1 MFIRLWIVSL
11 IVFGSAC
18 VDTLPPVDRTQGNI
32 TRKTDLLGGEWYFLQ
47 TVVDTPYTASFTFAG
62 ESGELSRIE
71 WAIERDYLVAR
82 RAYENVAGA
91 DPEGINGSEDAAGAP
106 VAMYAIES
114 HFDIRRQYNPVTGE
128 ELNVIEENTTDRPWQ
143 DRDFIR
149 VNWGENLIQNPDFLM
164 IQRYFDGVRAS
175 PVAWHIEDPNDPNAP
190 VFVREREG
198 DAASPL
204 VYMDVT
210 NKMFVEPLEVDIPG
224 LGRVASCI
232 LMQFEDGYPEDC
244 APAEITVR
252 SSFMRVED
260 DRDYQPLV
268 YTGDRMDRAGYFITE
283 RPGYD
288 PSYGLVEPLR
298 YRFANRHDLWQASHR
313 RVDGEIMTCVAD
325 ADCDDG
331 RGSVCDLDWGRSR
344 RQLRDGRI
352 EGACTIAYRD
362 REAKPIVY
370 HATPNYPE
378 SLLPELAAI
387 QSEWN
392 RAFVEVV
399 GSVRENECLTRGG
412 SDCAAERTRADA
424 QQMYYVCRTPVAEGD
439 PAACG
444 AAGTT
449 ARIGDLRFSL
459 LGYVNEPHRSSPLGY
474 GPSAADPLTG
484 EIVSGTAFIY
494 GAGVE
499 SYAAMGRDIVRL
511 LNGDLDEADLAAGM
525 PVRDFVDRMSAT
537 DGETGEHAH
546 VVPIDG
552 DDVERLAAAMDFSWA
567 HRGSEAT
574 RPQSAGE
581 AIERIHEATDRILD
595 SQEGLEGAGAL
606 ARLEGTDI
614 ERLLTGREELAMAS
628 IDPDTA
634 IDDDVIE
641 RASPLRGLRP
651 DRVEALERARLRLQ
665 AGAGIDHGD
674 FADEGL
680 LGLARAIRRAAD
692 EGGTIEWNGVVY
704 PLSGEGGIDYEAVRE
719 MLRHPI
725 LTGLALHEVGHT
737 LGLRHNFSGS
747 YDAPNYAPEYW
758 QLRDDGTMR
767 PRAWDPMSD
776 AEHDGRIT
784 EHAYSTVMDYGQN
797 FIVTDSNGIGHYD
810 VAAIKL
816 GYGDLV
822 EVFTDVPHVSEVSWL
837 AFIQSRGWPAPIT
850 FQAASG
856 RGPLAAYTYT
866 DWPSLVG
873 GREALESRVD
883 VPYTSLTV
891 EPFLMRSGITDV
903 KTVDSQMRVVV
914 PYRFCSDEQADLSP
928 GCYRYDSG
936 ADPYESV
943 QSIADSYWNYYI
955 FNNFRRFRIGF
966 NVEDTTSRIMGRYFR
981 KLQRANQSYALWRG
995 TFTDVFD
1002 APESFFTAERGMGS
1016 YTLAAGAAYQLFTRV
1031 IASPEPGGY
1040 AEAQRGDGTAALV
1053 RGAGAVDV
1061 DGFDGR
1067 FLETTWDFDAGYFWF
1082 DQLSRV
1088 GFFYDKILAIQA
1100 LTDPTTYFIGRDTDS
1115 DIRRY
1120 QLNFATT
1127 FGPSVTRFVGG
1138 LLGDDWGVVAPRV
1151 VDGIVRYPDAL
1162 QIANGSMP
1170 GTPLAPNAGFSVQ
1183 LYAAVYGMTLI
1194 PQTYDQD
1201 FIHRSRVWV
1210 EGGAEE
1216 VEIDPSLPTVR
1227 FTDAS
1232 SGLTYV
1238 AISYP
1243 DASGERGSGA
1253 QMILHA
1259 QALAARAA
1267 TDANARA
1274 ELDSFMDNL
1283 DLVRRLS
1290 WRLGFGAQP

>member
-1 MFIRLWIVSL
+1 MIKWLLSGL
-11 IVFGSAC
+11 LAVFVLGC
-18 VDTLPPVDRTQGNI
+18 VEAQPPVDRTQPNR
-32 TRKTDLLGGEWYFLQ
+32 TRKTDLLGEWYFQQ
-47 TVVDTPYTASFTFAG
+47 TVVDTPYTAAFTFAG

-71 WAIERDYLVAR
+71 WNIERDYLVAR
-82 RAYENVAGA
+82 RSYESVAGA
-91 DPEGINGSEDAAGAP
+91 DPEGINGTVDGGAP

-143 DRDFIR
+143 DREFIR
-149 VNWGENLIQNPDFLM
+149 VDWGQNLIQNPDFLM

-175 PVAWHIEDPNDPNAP
+175 PVSWHIEDPSDPNAP
-190 VFVREREG
+190 VFVREDESE
-198 DAASPL
+198 ASPL
-204 VYMDVT
+204 TYMDVT
-210 NKMFVEPLEVDIPG
+210 NKLFVQPIEVDLPG
-224 LGRVASCI
+224 FGPVASCL
-232 LMQFEDGYPEDC
+232 LMQFEDGYPDDC

-252 SSFMRVED
+252 ASFMRVSPD
-260 DRDYQPLV
+260 HDYQPLV
-268 YTGDRMDRAGYFITE
+268 YTGDRMDRAGYFVTE

-298 YRFANRHDLWQASHR
+298 FRFANRHNLWQESHR
-313 RVDGEIMTCVAD
+313 RVDGELVTCVAD
-325 ADCDDG
+325 AECDDG
-331 RGSVCDLDWGRSR
+331 RGSVCDLDWGRAR
-344 RQLRDGRI
+344 RQLRDGRV
-352 EGACTIAYRD
+352 EGVCTIAYRD

-387 QSEWN
+387 QDQWN
-392 RAFVEVV
+392 AAFVEVV
-399 GSVRENECLTRGG
+399 GSMRENECLAHGG
-412 SDCAAERTRADA
+412 TDCAAERTRADA
-424 QQMYYVCRTPVAEGD
+424 AQMYHVCRTPVAEGD
-439 PAACG
+439 PPACG
-444 AAGTT
+444 EAGTT

-459 LGYVNEPHRSSPLGY
+459 LGWVNEPHRSSPLGY

-499 SYAAMGRDIVRL
+499 TYAAMGRDIVKL
-511 LNGDLDEADLAAGM
+511 LNGDLGEDELAAGVA
-525 PVRDFVDRMSAT
+525 VRDLVARMSAE
-537 DGETGEHAH
+537 GERVEHEADAH

-552 DDVERLAAAMDFSWA
+552 DDVERLSAAMDFSWA
-567 HRGSEAT
+567 HRGES
-574 RPQSAGE
+574 RPGSAGE
-581 AIERIHEATDRILD
+581 AMERVREATDRILD
-595 SQEGLEGAGAL
+595 DQASLEGADAL
-606 ARLEGTDI
+606 GRLHDTDI
-614 ERLLTGREELAMAS
+614 EVLLTGREERMMAS
-628 IDPDTA
+628 IDPDMPL
-634 IDDDVIE
+634 DDDVIE

-651 DRVEALERARLRLQ
+651 DRIEALERARMRLQ

-680 LGLARAIRRAAD
+680 LGLARAIRRAAT
-692 EGGTIEWNGVVY
+692 EGGTIEWNGVTY
-704 PLSGEGGIDYEAVRE
+704 SLAGEDGIDYDAVRE

-725 LTGLALHEVGHT
+725 MAGLALHEVGHT

-747 YDAPNYAPEYW
+747 YDAPNYSPEYW
-758 QLRDDGTMR
+758 ALRDDGNMR

-797 FIVTDSNGIGHYD
+797 FIVTDANGIGHYD
-810 VAAIKL
+810 RAAIKL

-822 EVFTDVPHVSEVSWL
+822 EVFASVPDAAEVSWL
-837 AFIQSRGWPAPIT
+837 SFIQSRGWPAPVT
-850 FQAASG
+850 LQAASG
-856 RGPLAAYTYT
+856 RAPLAAYTYT
-866 DWPSLVG
+866 EWPALVG
-873 GREALESRVD
+873 GRENLENRVD
-883 VPYTSLTV
+883 VPFESLTI
-891 EPFLMRSGITDV
+891 EPFLARSGIDDV
-903 KTVDSQMRVVV
+903 PTVDAQGRVAV

-928 GCYRYDSG
+928 GCYRYDAG

-966 NVEDTTSRIMGRYFR
+966 NVADTTSRVMGRYFR

-995 TFTDVFD
+995 TFTDAFG
-1002 APESFFTAERGMGS
+1002 ATEAFFNAERGMGS
-1016 YTLAAGAAYQLFTRV
+1016 YTLAAGTSYQLFTRV
-1031 IASPEPGGY
+1031 IAAPEPGGY
-1040 AEAQRGDGTAALV
+1040 STAARGDGSPALA
-1053 RGAGAVDV
+1053 RGGMAIVNV

-1082 DQLSRV
+1082 DQLARV
-1088 GFFYDKILAIQA
+1088 GYFYDKILAIQA

-1120 QLNFATT
+1120 QLNYATT

-1138 LLGDDWGVVAPRV
+1138 VLGDDWNIISPRV
-1151 VDGIVRYPDAL
+1151 VSGVVRYPDAL
-1162 QIANGSMP
+1162 EIANGNMP

-1201 FIHRSRVWV
+1201 FLNRSRIWV
-1210 EGGAEE
+1210 AGGAEE

-1227 FTDAS
+1227 FTDGS

-1238 AISYP
+1238 AVSYP
-1243 DASGERGSGA
+1243 DASGERGTGA

-1259 QALAARAA
+1259 QALAERAP
-1267 TDANARA
+1267 TDATARA
-1274 ELDSFMDNL
+1274 ELESFRDNL